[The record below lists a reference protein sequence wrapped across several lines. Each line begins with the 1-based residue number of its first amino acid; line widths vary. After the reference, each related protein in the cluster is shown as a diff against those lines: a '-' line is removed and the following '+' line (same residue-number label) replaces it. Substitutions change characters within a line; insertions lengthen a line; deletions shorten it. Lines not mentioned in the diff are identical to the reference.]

1 MLRHRLAVFA
11 MVVLATAMPARAQV
25 QTPASVDYDSF
36 MQQDLQ
42 GRLRTFNQVTAENRA
57 ELVQTQIKRWVEQ
70 NRTRLTSEQLKVMDE
85 NLAYVT
91 ADRYRQPMTQEER
104 AKAKEVEARTAAV
117 FTREDMV
124 QALTIN
130 ATYIPKKN

>member
-1 MLRHRLAVFA
+1 MKKFAALVVVMLAI
-11 MVVLATAMPARAQV
+11 AMPAPAQV

-36 MQQDLQ
+36 MQQDVQ
-42 GRLRTFNQVTAENRA
+42 GRIRTFNQLTPENRA
-57 ELVQTQIKRWVEQ
+57 ELVQTQIKRWIEQ
-70 NRTRLTSEQLKVMDE
+70 NRTRLTPEQLTVMDE

-91 ADRYRQPMTQEER
+91 ADRYRQPMDREQL

-124 QALTIN
+124 QALTIR
-130 ATYIPKKN
+130 ATYIPKEN

>member
-1 MLRHRLAVFA
+1 MLGQKFAALAVA
-11 MVVLATAMPARAQV
+11 VLATAMPARAQV

-42 GRLRTFNQVTAENRA
+42 GRIRTFNQVTPENRA

-70 NRTRLTSEQLKVMDE
+70 NRTRLTPEQLKVMDE

-91 ADRYRQPMTQEER
+91 A
-104 AKAKEVEARTAAV
+104 KTA
-117 FTREDMV
+117 TGSR
-124 QALTIN
+124 
-130 ATYIPKKN
+130 